1 MSLVEAMGLGMPV
14 VAARSGGVPY
24 VVRDGVDGFL
34 VDAGDVQ
41 MLSKKL
47 ETLVDDTALRVR
59 MGRDAWM
66 DAVKNYRSDVVLDKL
81 ENAYEGMK

>member
-1 MSLVEAMGLGMPV
+1 
-14 VAARSGGVPY
+14 
-24 VVRDGVDGFL
+24 
-34 VDAGDVQ
+34 
-41 MLSKKL
+41 
-47 ETLVDDTALRVR
+47 